1 MLASIYAYM
10 YLCMYLFIHVCI
22 YVSNYTV
29 FMDACI
35 VPHKSVTLT
44 AVSKFSKMAF
54 SSLY

>member
-29 FMDACI
+29 FMDAGI